1 LTVQNKLKFTEMII
15 GIPKEIMQGEK
26 RVSAIPETVK
36 KMVESGS
43 SVLFEKG
50 AGVGS
55 HYLDETY
62 EEAGAQLIADV
73 EDIFSQANVILKVK
87 EPQFNYEKNKHE
99 LDMMHEGQYL
109 ITFIHPAS
117 PPNHQM
123 VKHMAERGIIGL
135 TLDGV
140 PRISR
145 AQAMDALSSM
155 SACAGYKGMIMG
167 INDISKFVPFVTSA
181 VGRLKPATVFV
192 IGTGVAGLRALATA
206 KGLGATVYTTDIRP
220 EANKN
225 AESLGAI
232 IVETGVPEEIAISPD
247 GKHANQLP
255 EKWLNIERENIKE
268 TVAKADIVFCSA
280 LIQGKVAPILL
291 TEEMVQSMQP
301 GSVIVDISIDQG
313 GNCSIT
319 TPGAVEVKHDVIIQG
334 IKNIPGML
342 STSSTI
348 MFSKNIYNLLA
359 YLMKD
364 GQINLDMTDEIT
376 SSILVTK
383 DGQIVHEGALEAMA
397 INQN

>member
-1 LTVQNKLKFTEMII
+1 MDD
-15 GIPKEIMQGEK
+15 
-26 RVSAIPETVK
+26 A
-36 KMVESGS
+36 
-43 SVLFEKG
+43 
-50 AGVGS
+50 
-55 HYLDETY
+55 Y
-62 EEAGAQLIADV
+62 EEAGVQIVADV
-73 EDIFSQANVILKVK
+73 EEIFTQSEVILKVK
-87 EPQFNYEKNKHE
+87 EPQFNQNKNKHE

-117 PPNHQM
+117 PANHQM

-145 AQAMDALSSM
+145 AQSMDALSSM

-192 IGTGVAGLRALATA
+192 IGTGVAGMRALATA
-206 KGLGATVYTTDIRP
+206 KGLGATVYSADIRP
-220 EANKN
+220 EANSN

-232 IVETGVPEEIAISPD
+232 IVETGVPAEIAVSAD

-255 EKWLNIERENIKE
+255 EKWLEIEREHLKDTIGKS
-268 TVAKADIVFCSA
+268 DIIFCSA
-280 LIQGKVAPILL
+280 LIQGKVAPVLL
-291 TEEMVQSMQP
+291 TEELVKTMQS

-313 GNCSIT
+313 GNCAIT
-319 TPGAVEVKHDVIIQG
+319 TPGAVETKHDVIIQG

-348 MFSKNIYNLLA
+348 MFSKNIYNLLSF
-359 YLMKD
+359 LMKD
-364 GQINLDMTDEIT
+364 GKISLDMTDEIV

-383 DGQIVHEGALEAMA
+383 DGKIVHEGALEAMGMK
-397 INQN
+397 

>member
-1 LTVQNKLKFTEMII
+1 
-15 GIPKEIMQGEK
+15 
-26 RVSAIPETVK
+26 
-36 KMVESGS
+36 
-43 SVLFEKG
+43 
-50 AGVGS
+50 
-55 HYLDETY
+55 
-62 EEAGAQLIADV
+62 
-73 EDIFSQANVILKVK
+73 
-87 EPQFNYEKNKHE
+87 
-99 LDMMHEGQYL
+99 
-109 ITFIHPAS
+109 
-117 PPNHQM
+117 
-123 VKHMAERGIIGL
+123 
-135 TLDGV
+135 
-140 PRISR
+140 
-145 AQAMDALSSM
+145 MDALSSM

-206 KGLGATVYTTDIRP
+206 KGLGATVYTCDIRP

-232 IVETGVPEEIAISPD
+232 IVETGIPEEIAVSPD

-255 EKWLNIERENIKE
+255 EKWLEIERESIKE
-268 TVAKADIVFCSA
+268 TVAKSDIIFCSA

-291 TEEMVQSMQP
+291 TEEMVKLMQP

-313 GNCSIT
+313 GNCAIT
-319 TPGAVEVKHDVIIQG
+319 TPGLVEIKHDITIQG

-364 GQINLDMTDEIT
+364 GNIYLDMTDEIT

-383 DGQIVHEGALEAMA
+383 DGQIVHEGALEAMKMTL
-397 INQN
+397 

>member
-1 LTVQNKLKFTEMII
+1 
-15 GIPKEIMQGEK
+15 
-26 RVSAIPETVK
+26 
-36 KMVESGS
+36 MVESGS

>member
-36 KMVESGS
+36 KMVDSGA

-55 HYLDETY
+55 HYLDESY
-62 EEAGAQLIADV
+62 EQAGAQLIADV
-73 EDIFSQANVILKVK
+73 EDIFRQADVILKVK

-99 LDMMHEGQYL
+99 LDMMHEDQYL

-206 KGLGATVYTTDIRP
+206 KGLGATVYTADIRP

-255 EKWLNIERENIKE
+255 EKWLNVERENIKE
-268 TVAKADIVFCSA
+268 TVAKSDIVFCSA
-280 LIQGKVAPILL
+280 LILGKVAPILL

-364 GQINLDMTDEIT
+364 GQIYLDMDDEIT
-376 SSILVTK
+376 SAILVTK
-383 DGQIVHEGALEAMA
+383 DGKIVHEGALEAMG
-397 INQN
+397 INV

>member
-1 LTVQNKLKFTEMII
+1 MII
-15 GIPKEIMQGEK
+15 GIPKEIMGGEK
-26 RVSAIPETVK
+26 RVAAIPETVK

-43 SVLFEKG
+43 RVLFQEG

-55 HYLDETY
+55 HYADEAY
-62 EEAGAQLIADV
+62 REAGAEIIADV
-73 EDIFSQANVILKVK
+73 EELFAHSEVILKVK
-87 EPQFNYEKNKHE
+87 EPMFNTDKNKHE
-99 LDMMHEGQYL
+99 IEMMHSGQYL

-117 PPNHQM
+117 PPNRQM
-123 VKHMAERGIIGL
+123 VKDMAAKGIVGL

-167 INDISKFVPFVTSA
+167 INDISKFMPFVTSA
-181 VGRLKPATVFV
+181 VGRLRPATVFV

-206 KGLGATVYTTDIRP
+206 KGLGATVYSADIRP

-232 IVETGVPEEIAISPD
+232 IVETGVPPEIAVSAD

-255 EKWLNIERENIKE
+255 EKWLEVERENFKE
-268 TVAKADIVFCSA
+268 IVAKADIVFCSA
-280 LIQGKVAPILL
+280 LILGKVAPILL
-291 TEEMVQSMQP
+291 TEAMVKEMQA
-301 GSVIVDISIDQG
+301 GSCIVDISIDQG
-313 GNCSIT
+313 GNCAIT
-319 TPGAVEVKHDVIIQG
+319 SPGIVDVKHDVTIQG

-348 MFSKNIYNLLA
+348 MFSKNIYNLLE
-359 YLMKD
+359 YLTKD
-364 GQINLDMTDEIT
+364 GKINLDLSDEIV

-383 DGQIVHEGALEAMA
+383 DGEIVHEGTLEAMR
-397 INQN
+397 

>member
-1 LTVQNKLKFTEMII
+1 MII
-15 GIPKEIMQGEK
+15 GIPKEIMNGER
-26 RVSAIPETVK
+26 RVAAIPETVK
-36 KMVESGS
+36 KMVDSGAV
-43 SVLFEKG
+43 VLFEKG
-50 AGVGS
+50 AGIAS
-55 HYLDETY
+55 HYMDESY
-62 EEAGAQLIADV
+62 AEVGAELVSDV
-73 EDIFSQANVILKVK
+73 EEVFARAEVILKVK
-87 EPQFNYEKNKHE
+87 EPQFNNSKNKHE

-117 PPNHQM
+117 PANHQM
-123 VKHMAERGIIGL
+123 VKHMAEKGIIGL

-145 AQAMDALSSM
+145 AQSMDALSSM

-181 VGRLKPATVFV
+181 VGRLKPATVLV

-206 KGLGATVYTTDIRP
+206 KGLGATVYSSDIRP
-220 EANKN
+220 EANSN

-232 IVETGVPEEIAISPD
+232 IVDTGVPPEVAISSD
-247 GKHANQLP
+247 GKHANQLS
-255 EKWLNIERENIKE
+255 EKWLQTEREHLKE
-268 TVAKADIVFCSA
+268 IISKSDIVFCSA
-280 LIQGKVAPILL
+280 LIQGKVAPVLI
-291 TEEMVQSMQP
+291 TEEMVKLMQP

-319 TPGAVEVKHDVIIQG
+319 TPGAVDTKHGVVIQG

-348 MFSKNIYNLLA
+348 MFSKNIHNLLT
-359 YLMKD
+359 YLIKD
-364 GQINLDMTDEIT
+364 NKVILDMSDEII

-383 DGQIVHEGALEAMA
+383 DGKIVHEGTLEAMGVKA
-397 INQN
+397 ESF

>member
-1 LTVQNKLKFTEMII
+1 MII
-15 GIPKEIMQGEK
+15 GVPKEIMRGEK
-26 RVSAIPETVK
+26 RVAAIPETVK
-36 KMVESGS
+36 KMVESGAT
-43 SVLFEKG
+43 VLFEKG

-55 HYLDETY
+55 HYWDEAY
-62 EEAGAQLIADV
+62 EEAGAQTIADV
-73 EDIFSQANVILKVK
+73 EELFSKAEVILKVK
-87 EPQFNYEKNKHE
+87 EPQFNHEKNKHE

-117 PPNHQM
+117 PANHQM

-145 AQAMDALSSM
+145 AQSMDALSSM

-167 INDISKFVPFVTSA
+167 INDISKFAPFVTSA

-206 KGLGATVYTTDIRP
+206 KGLGAMVYSADIRP
-220 EANKN
+220 EANSN

-232 IVETGVPEEIAISPD
+232 IVDTGVPAEIAVSAD

-255 EKWLNIERENIKE
+255 EKWLEIERDHLKE
-268 TVAKADIVFCSA
+268 TIAKADIVFCSA
-280 LIQGKVAPILL
+280 LIQGKVAPVLL
-291 TEEMVQSMQP
+291 TEELVESMNP

-313 GNCSIT
+313 GNCAIT
-319 TPGAVEVKHDVIIQG
+319 TPGAVETKHDVIIQG

-348 MFSKNIYNLLA
+348 MFSKNIHNLLT
-359 YLMKD
+359 YLTKD
-364 GQINLDMTDEIT
+364 NEIALDLSDEIVA
-376 SSILVTK
+376 SILVTK
-383 DGQIVHEGALEAMA
+383 DSKIVHEGALEAMGLK
-397 INQN
+397 